1 MGERPNDLT
10 LAERRLIQ
18 ESMARREH
26 ERELQE
32 QRRRRF
38 TWTAVGVAG
47 VLLLFALLAWWQRN
61 VAINQAVL
69 ARMARLDAETERDRA
84 EQRRKESERLRHL
97 SVAQALA
104 AQALRQRDQHE
115 DERSALLARQA
126 YLFNRQHSGH
136 VLDQVDDALLR
147 C

>member
-18 ESMARREH
+18 ESVARSEH

-69 ARMARLDAETERDRA
+69 ARMTRVDAETERDRA
-84 EQRRKESERLRHL
+84 EQ
-97 SVAQALA
+97 A
-104 AQALRQRDQHE
+104 
-115 DERSALLARQA
+115 ERSLNASVIFPLPRRRGCANAISTKMSGVRCWRAKRICSTSSILATCWIRSMMP
-126 YLFNRQHSGH
+126 Y
-136 VLDQVDDALLR
+136 VR